1 MLCSHWRSPLGYL
14 FVAGGTSCGQRGGAL
29 LSQSQTYRL
38 RRPHGRVAASARA
51 RALRSCP
58 QPHCPP
64 SLAHLRS
71 HGRLSLPHHHGPG
84 HRVLNSL
91 RSLPPAARGHPS
103 RSWLPRLPPPPRPPW
118 PEPGPADLP
127 SVLLP
132 ERDVRE
138 WAPACCTKL
147 PVPSEQGLCH
157 PVRLVL
163 CAANSVPAHCWYPVG
178 MCW

>member
-1 MLCSHWRSPLGYL
+1 MWA
-14 FVAGGTSCGQRGGAL
+14 AGWDSAKPEPD
-29 LSQSQTYRL
+29 SQT
-38 RRPHGRVAASARA
+38 PASSWASGSIGA

-58 QPHCPP
+58 QPRCPP

-71 HGRLSLPHHHGPG
+71 HSRLSLPHHHGPG
-84 HRVLNSL
+84 HRVLNGL

-103 RSWLPRLPPPPRPPW
+103 HSWLPRPPPQPTPPRPPW

-132 ERDVRE
+132 GREVRE
-138 WAPACCTKL
+138 RAPACCTKL

-157 PVRLVL
+157 PVPVSSVL
-163 CAANSVPAHCWYPVG
+163 LIQCRVHCWYPVG